1 MTHPTRRSL
10 LESAGALGLA
20 GVAGCLS
27 EDAGGGGEGG
37 ALRIGVMQ
45 PLTGDVEYYGQQSLW
60 GFLSGLAYK
69 HDDDPLEVDSAGE
82 ETVEGDQ
89 YDYELLIED
98 TQFDADQAQSIAT
111 DLVEDRDV
119 DVLFGTANS
128 GAARRVIESVVANTD
143 TPFIAGPAAAADI
156 TSDSQYC
163 GDRVFRANEHT
174 AMDARSG
181 GRYVA
186 QETDVESVYIMA
198 ADYSFGRAVAAN
210 YRSVLESEG
219 IEIAGEQFV
228 PRGYSE
234 FDGLYEHAVEAGA
247 DAVIGGFT
255 VVTLP
260 AVLSTGLSGDYGLRM
275 FGGFATMI
283 SNNAIGGVAQRVFGE
298 DFTEEDL
305 RDAKLG
311 PFTTRYHWNQ
321 YDNEINDAFV
331 DMYTEAYGVVPD
343 LFTSGTFT
351 AASSLVQAVEDAGS
365 VDPDDVVDALSGMTV
380 DDTPKGEAGYAY
392 QDYNNQAR
400 SEMTIANPVPTTDE
414 WADSWDAGVM
424 PSEPV
429 ARVSGS
435 DATIPKGAA
444 GMNCD
449 L

>member
-1 MTHPTRRSL
+1 MTNTSRRSL
-10 LESAGALGLA
+10 LKSAGAIGLA
-20 GVAGCLS
+20 STAGCLS
-27 EDAGGGGEGG
+27 EDGGSEGG
-37 ALRIGVMQ
+37 SLRIGVMQ

-69 HDDDPLEVDSAGE
+69 HDQDPLSVSSAGE
-82 ETVEGDQ
+82 ETIEGDQ
-89 YDYELLIED
+89 YDYELLIENSE
-98 TQFDADQAQSIAT
+98 FDADQAQSVAT

-119 DVLFGTANS
+119 DVLFGTASS
-128 GAARRVIESVVANTD
+128 GSARRVIDTVVSNTD

-156 TSDSQYC
+156 TSSSEYC
-163 GDRVFRANEHT
+163 HERVFRANENT

-186 QETDVESVYIMA
+186 NETDVERVFIMA
-198 ADYSFGRAVAAN
+198 ADYSFGRAVAEN
-210 YRSVLESEG
+210 YRNVLESEG
-219 IEIAGEQFV
+219 IEIVGEEFV

-234 FDGLYEHAVEAGA
+234 FEGFYENAVEADA

-260 AVLSTGLSGDYGLRM
+260 QFLGTGLSGDYDLRM
-275 FGGFATMI
+275 FGGFATLI
-283 SNNAIGGVAQRVFGE
+283 SNQAVGGVAQRIFGE
-298 DFTEEDL
+298 DFTAEDL

-321 YDNEINDAFV
+321 YDNDINAEFV
-331 DMYTEAYGVVPD
+331 DMYSNTYDVVPD

-351 AASSLVQAVEDAGS
+351 AASSLVQAVEESGS
-365 VDPDDVVDALSGMTV
+365 TEADDIADALTGMSV
-380 DDTPKGEAGYAY
+380 EETPKGQGAY
-392 QDYNNQAR
+392 RFQEYNNQAR
-400 SEMTIANPVPTTDE
+400 SAMTISNPVPTTDE
-414 WADSWDAGVM
+414 WADNWDAPVM

-429 ARVSGS
+429 AEVAAS
-435 DATIPKGAA
+435 DATIPQNGS